1 MLFDLRGS
9 GRRATVKAVYIT
21 LAVLM
26 GGGLVLFG
34 IGGATSGGLLDAIT
48 NNGSSGSTVDTET
61 FQKRADQAQRAAEAN
76 PKDAAAWAEVVR
88 ARYQLARA
96 GDNFDEGSQQYTA
109 GGIAQLRVAAQ
120 AWEKHLALK
129 PKSPDDSV
137 AGLMVNI
144 YTLGLNDAAKAV
156 QAQEIV
162 AEARPKARTYQTLA
176 ELAYGAGQI
185 GKGDL
190 AANKAIE
197 LADTADKETL
207 KAELKDAKQQAI
219 AQQIQNTATPTPT
232 ATPKGGGKKDKKSS
246 SGGKD

>member
-9 GRRATVKAVYIT
+9 GRRATVKTVYIT

-48 NNGSSGSTVDTET
+48 NNGSGSGTLDTGT
-61 FQKRADQAQRAAEAN
+61 FQKRADQTQRAAEAN
-76 PKDAAAWAEVVR
+76 PKDAQAWAEAVR

-96 GDNFDEGSQQYTA
+96 GDNYDEGTQQYTA
-109 GGIAQLRVAAQ
+109 GGVAQLRIAAQ
-120 AWEKHLALK
+120 DWEKHLALK
-129 PKSPDDSV
+129 PKQPDDGV

-144 YTLGLNDAAKAV
+144 YTLGLNDPVKAV

-176 ELAYGAGQI
+176 ELAYNAGQI
-185 GKGDL
+185 SKGDL
-190 AANKAIE
+190 ATKKAIE
-197 LADTADKETL
+197 LADPADRETV
-207 KAELKDAKQQAI
+207 KAELKDTKQQAI
-219 AQQIQNTATPTPT
+219 AAQIQQAATPTPT

-246 SGGKD
+246 SGKN